1 MGIHLGEE
9 INVIVLLF
17 DVCRVK
23 WQQRFY
29 YYGFL
34 SKMHLSSLHINQ
46 KQTCLNMSRST
57 SDFTWKF
64 LHSMSAAHFTQSAE
78 FLARALAGV
87 GLKQKLSL
95 VILEEE
101 DYRSLLH
108 CFMPMLSPYQ
118 CSTTA
123 LKLVPAKLK
132 ATNTLWQITL
142 MLFKTI

>member
-1 MGIHLGEE
+1 
-9 INVIVLLF
+9 
-17 DVCRVK
+17 
-23 WQQRFY
+23 
-29 YYGFL
+29 
-34 SKMHLSSLHINQ
+34 
-46 KQTCLNMSRST
+46 
-57 SDFTWKF
+57 
-64 LHSMSAAHFTQSAE
+64 MSAAHFTQSAE
-78 FLARALAGV
+78 FLARALARV

-101 DYRSLLH
+101 DYRVTAPLLL
-108 CFMPMLSPYQ
+108 PDQ